1 VDWPVYDDP
10 RNAERYYAVVAE
22 SGALDD
28 IVAVAPSG
36 SRSFG
41 PLLRPIL
48 QPAARPRRSRARDQ

>member
-1 VDWPVYDDP
+1 VDWPIYDDP

-22 SGALDD
+22 SEALDD

-41 PLLRPIL
+41 ALLRPVF
-48 QPAARPRRSRARDQ
+48 QTVTRPRRSRARDR